1 MGGELRALIEVID
14 FSSKDELLS
23 KLRDMR
29 ESTVKLAPR
38 ERSAVKEIIGVG
50 IQQAYYTT
58 EKELLRYKQ
67 YIQNEYM
74 NGSWYG
80 FSIEGLDGDVEDSC
94 WGFLYNGNMKD
105 LIAEMKACVSD
116 EHHALFDK
124 MVTSKATCM

>member
-14 FSSKDELLS
+14 FSSKDELLA

-29 ESTVKLAPR
+29 ESTVKLSPR

-67 YIQNEYM
+67 YIQKRNSNTEVK
-74 NGSWYG
+74 NG
-80 FSIEGLDGDVEDSC
+80 
-94 WGFLYNGNMKD
+94 
-105 LIAEMKACVSD
+105 
-116 EHHALFDK
+116 
-124 MVTSKATCM
+124 